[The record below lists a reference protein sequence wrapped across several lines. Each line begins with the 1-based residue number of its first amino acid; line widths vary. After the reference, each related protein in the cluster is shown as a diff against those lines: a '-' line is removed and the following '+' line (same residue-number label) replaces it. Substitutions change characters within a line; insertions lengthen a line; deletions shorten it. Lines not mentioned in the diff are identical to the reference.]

1 MTTSTDIHEIVRHG
15 TVAELRRLIATGA
28 NVNQPDPEG
37 QTPLDI
43 AIAYGRIAAA
53 DVLRRAGAF

>member
-1 MTTSTDIHEIVRHG
+1 MTKSEDIHEIVKHG
-15 TVAELRRLIATGA
+15 TVAELRRRISSGVD
-28 NVNQPDPEG
+28 VNQPNSDG

-43 AIAYGRIAAA
+43 AVAYGRIAAA